1 MTLSSGPVHGGLLS
15 IFYLCDNVLS
25 SPISMKMKITGDTNI
40 HKKLIFAMPSIKD
53 ILKSEDIF
61 EVQINKISGFPYNN
75 SKKVF
80 YTKGSSFR

>member
-40 HKKLIFAMPSIKD
+40 QKKLIFTMPTIKD
-53 ILKSEDIF
+53 ILNSEDIF
-61 EVQINKISGFPYNN
+61 EV
-75 SKKVF
+75 
-80 YTKGSSFR
+80 

>member
-40 HKKLIFAMPSIKD
+40 QKKNDLYHAHHQRY
-53 ILKSEDIF
+53 LK
-61 EVQINKISGFPYNN
+61 Q
-75 SKKVF
+75 
-80 YTKGSSFR
+80 